1 MGGWYAAPG
10 RSRESTAIIS
20 TVDAEIHAQDPTNV
34 EWRVIRPG
42 GRWRPGRLRE
52 LWASREL
59 ALILALRDLQLRYR
73 QTIFGVGW
81 AVLQPLAAAGVFSV
95 IFGTVADIPSDGLP
109 YPLFVLAALAVWS
122 FMSTA
127 VSAAAET
134 LVEHRDLVTKVS
146 FPRMLAPTAAVLAAS
161 VDLVVGLLLL
171 APVMAVYG
179 IAPPLQA
186 FTLPLWIGAAL
197 LVAVG
202 AGLWLSAANVL
213 YRDVRYTL
221 SFLLQVWLFASPV
234 VFPVSL
240 IDGTWRYV
248 LALNPLT
255 GVISGVRWALL
266 DGPAPG
272 PWLAVS
278 AVSLAAL
285 LISGALYFAR
295 AERTFA
301 DRI

>member
-1 MGGWYAAPG
+1 M
-10 RSRESTAIIS
+10 
-20 TVDAEIHAQDPTNV
+20 
-34 EWRVIRPG
+34 
-42 GRWRPGRLRE
+42 LRD

-73 QTIFGVGW
+73 QTVFGVGW
-81 AVLQPLAAAGVFSV
+81 AALQPLVAMGAFSV

-134 LVEHRDLVTKVS
+134 LVESRDLVTKVS
-146 FPRMLAPTAAVLAAS
+146 FPRMLAPTAAVLAAG
-161 VDLVVGLLLL
+161 VDLAVALLLVAPMML
-171 APVMAVYG
+171 AYG
-179 IAPPLQA
+179 VAPPLQA
-186 FTLPLWIGAAL
+186 FTLPVWIGAAL

-221 SFLLQVWLFASPV
+221 GFLLQVWLFTSPV

-240 IDGTWRYV
+240 VDGIWRYV
-248 LALNPLT
+248 LALNPLA

-285 LISGALYFAR
+285 LVSGALYFGS
-295 AERTFA
+295 AERVFA